1 MTVDNFDQK
10 IKDALR
16 RGTDDCALQKD
27 LVYKKLINNINAKE
41 YYNMKKN
48 KPFKKVLTVAAVF
61 VAVLIIFFTVTPT
74 GRVLAQS
81 IIKYFA
87 PEKQIENEVEGQRGF
102 VDADLYINTMNKMG
116 YAIYI
121 DTALYTAEKAG
132 DADVIKAKNMPDGYP
147 LVQMEIT
154 QILDKTPAELLTQ
167 YISENEGEYKTVRND
182 GEVTYPIKS
191 LKITLIKV
199 SNSRDIY
206 EKIFI
211 VSNNDGGCFIIHQK
225 LFVEAEEGHGA
236 RFDNMLK
243 TFEVFI
249 SADYKP
255 TK

>member
-1 MTVDNFDQK
+1 MDNFEEK
-10 IKDALR
+10 IKDSLM
-16 RGTDDCALQKD
+16 RGTDNSAMQKGI
-27 LVYKKLINNINAKE
+27 VYDKLINDINAKG

-48 KPFKKVLTVAAVF
+48 RPVKKVLTVAAVF
-61 VAVLIIFFTVTPT
+61 AAVLIIFFTVTPT
-74 GRVLAQS
+74 GKVLAQN

-87 PEKQIENEVEGQRGF
+87 PQKQIENEVEGQRGF
-102 VDADLYINTMNKMG
+102 VNADLYINTMNKMG

-121 DTALYTAEKAG
+121 DTELYTADKAG
-132 DADVIKAKNMPDGYP
+132 DKDIIKAKNIPDTYP
-147 LVQMEIT
+147 AVQMEIW
-154 QILDKTPAELLTQ
+154 QVFNKTPNELLTQ
-167 YISENEGEYKTVRND
+167 YMSENQGKYKTVRND

-191 LKITLIKV
+191 LKITLIKG
-199 SNSRDIY
+199 SSSRDIY

-211 VSNNDGGCFIIHQK
+211 VSNNDTGSFVIHQK

>member
-1 MTVDNFDQK
+1 MTMDNFELK
-10 IKDALR
+10 IKDALL
-16 RGTDDCALQKD
+16 RGTDNSAMQKD
-27 LVYKKLINNINAKE
+27 IVYDKLINDINAKG
-41 YYNMKKN
+41 YYDMKKN
-48 KPFKKVLTVAAVF
+48 RPLKKVLTVAAVF
-61 VAVLIIFFTVTPT
+61 VAVLAVFFTVTPT
-74 GRVLAQS
+74 GRVLAQN

-102 VDADLYINTMNKMG
+102 VNADLYINTMNKMG

-121 DTALYTAEKAG
+121 DTELYTAEKAG
-132 DADVIKAKNMPDGYP
+132 DADIIKAKNIPDTYP
-147 LVQMEIT
+147 IVQMEIT
-154 QILDKTPAELLTQ
+154 QVLNKTPNELLTQ
-167 YISENEGEYKTVRND
+167 FLSENQGKYKTVRND

-191 LKITLIKV
+191 LKITLIKG
-199 SNSRDIY
+199 SNSRDVY

-211 VSNNDGGCFIIHQK
+211 VSNNDGGSFVIHQK

-243 TFEVFI
+243 TFEVFT

>member
-1 MTVDNFDQK
+1 MTMDNFEQK
-10 IKDALR
+10 IKDSLM
-16 RGTDDCALQKD
+16 RGTENCANQKD
-27 LVYKKLINNINAKE
+27 LVYQKLINNISAKG
-41 YYNMKKN
+41 YYDMKKN
-48 KPFKKVLTVAAVF
+48 RPVKKVLTAAAVF
-61 VAVLIIFFTVTPT
+61 IAVLVIFFTVTPT
-74 GRVLAQS
+74 GRVLAQN

-121 DTALYTAEKAG
+121 DTERYTAEKIG
-132 DADVIKAKNMPDGYP
+132 DADVIKAKNIPDTYP
-147 LVQMEIT
+147 SVQMEIT
-154 QILDKTPAELLTQ
+154 QVLNKTPNELLNQ
-167 YISENEGEYKTVRND
+167 YMSENQGKYKTVRND

-191 LKITLIKV
+191 LKITLIKG
-199 SNSRDIY
+199 SSSRDIY

-211 VSNNDGGCFIIHQK
+211 VSNNDGGSFVIHQK